1 MEDEILNMI
10 LTLQQRQKNMLN
22 GKQNALLEMF
32 SMCSDCQTRQL
43 VYDLILNFAEMDDDI
58 YNLALM
64 DISNHIMQKGYD
76 DNEIGILAMAKD
88 KDPDSSQEVVQNLKL
103 TLGLV
108 NHPNI
113 TIRNSFNYRNELI
126 RKAKKKCIIVVDDF
140 IGSGKTCRLRHKT
153 LKSEFKDCKDL
164 EISFCFIAGMQDAI
178 NALKTEGIDI
188 YCSYIMKKG
197 ISEFYA
203 EEEKSSRILQM
214 NNLEKEL
221 APQINDTLL
230 SEHSFGYGKSEALF
244 CRRNRNIPNNTFP
257 VFWWKEYA
265 NGDKRNTLYNRIQNG
280 Y

>member
-10 LTLQQRQKNMLN
+10 LTLQQRQKSMLN
-22 GKQNALLEMF
+22 GKQDKILEMF
-32 SMCSDCQTRQL
+32 YMCSDCQTRRL
-43 VYDLILNFAEMDDDI
+43 IYDLILNFTEMDDDT

-64 DISNHIMQKGYD
+64 DISNHIVQKGYN
-76 DNEIGILAMAKD
+76 DNEIGILAMAND
-88 KDPDSSQEVVQNLKL
+88 KNPDSSQEVVQNLKL

-108 NHPNI
+108 NHSDI
-113 TIRNSFNYRNELI
+113 TIRNSFNSRNDLI
-126 RKAKKKCIIVVDDF
+126 TGAKKKCIIVVDDF
-140 IGSGKTCRLRHKT
+140 IGSGTTCRSRHKT
-153 LKSEFKDCKDL
+153 LRSEFKDCKDL

-178 NALKTEGIDI
+178 NDLKTEGIDI

-203 EEEKSSRILQM
+203 EAERTSRILQM

-221 APQINDTLL
+221 APQINGTLL

-265 NGDKRNTLYNRIQNG
+265 NGNKRNTLYTRIQNG